1 MHRAFSA
8 VALAALAACSGGGN
22 HTLTRAAGT
31 TSSSS
36 TSASTS
42 TLTST
47 TSRAATTTAR
57 ATSTTRST
65 MPGPVVIRY
74 RVERHADDE
83 ATANFQAVVDA
94 TLNDPRGWTRAG
106 FVLQR
111 ADDAPYTILLAEGPD
126 GQERGRPCDT

>member
-31 TSSSS
+31 
-36 TSASTS
+36 SASSS

-106 FVLQR
+106 FVFQR
-111 ADDAPYTILLAEGPD
+111 ADDAPYTILLAEGPEV
-126 GQERGRPCDT
+126 QQRCRPYDTYGKYS